1 MKHLPSTLLAI
12 AVGGITAYSAFTN
25 VACDDGDD
33 DTIPVTTGIGGH
45 GGGATPGIGGSTGS
59 ASILTYS
66 VTLNGAGVVPSR
78 PSAAIGNATLTIA
91 PGTGSVTV
99 SGSYTGLTS
108 MVTGAGIHGPAPTTA
123 TAPVIVPLNV
133 SGGTS
138 GTITGGGTLDP
149 TQVTDL
155 KAGQTYIEIQ
165 TSTYP
170 DGEIRAQIA
179 IDNAIGAKP

>member
-12 AVGGITAYSAFTN
+12 AFGGITAYSAFTN

-33 DTIPVTTGIGGH
+33 DTISVTTGIGG
-45 GGGATPGIGGSTGS
+45 TTGS

-78 PSAAIGNATLTIA
+78 PSVAIGNATLTIA

-99 SGSYTGLTS
+99 TGSYTGLTS
-108 MVTGAGIHGPAPTTA
+108 MVTAAGIHGPAPTTA
-123 TAPVIVPLNV
+123 NAPVIVPLNV

-138 GTITGGGTLDP
+138 GTITGGGTLNP

-155 KAGQTYIEIQ
+155 KAGQTYIELQ
-165 TSTYP
+165 SATYP

>member
-12 AVGGITAYSAFTN
+12 AFGSITTYSAFTN

-33 DTIPVTTGIGGH
+33 DTISVTTGLGGH
-45 GGGATPGIGGSTGS
+45 GGAAGPGIGGTTGS
-59 ASILTYS
+59 TSILTYS
-66 VTLNGAGVVPSR
+66 VTLNGAGTVPTR
-78 PSAAIGNATLTIA
+78 PSAAIGNATVTIA
-91 PGTGSVTV
+91 PGTGSITVT
-99 SGSYTGLTS
+99 GSYTGLTS
-108 MVTGAGIHGPAPTTA
+108 MVTAAGIHGPAPTTA
-123 TAPVIVPLNV
+123 NAPVIVPLNV
-133 SGGTS
+133 SGGRS
-138 GTITGGGTLDP
+138 GTITGGGTLNP

-165 TSTYP
+165 SSTYP